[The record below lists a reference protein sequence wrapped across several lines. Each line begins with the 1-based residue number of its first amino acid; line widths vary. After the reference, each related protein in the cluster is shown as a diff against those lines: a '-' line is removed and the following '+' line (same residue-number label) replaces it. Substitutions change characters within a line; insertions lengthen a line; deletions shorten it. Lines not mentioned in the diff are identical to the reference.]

1 MNFNMNGYQ
10 EFCDS
15 VEKHCGPTCRSIYE
29 QAYRR
34 SGIRVF
40 TPEAARDLF
49 DRVKGELEITAEAI
63 AVGDLEE

>member
-1 MNFNMNGYQ
+1 MNGYQ

-40 TPEAARDLF
+40 TPEAARDL
-49 DRVKGELEITAEAI
+49 
-63 AVGDLEE
+63 